1 MVYLKKKMRLKDDI
15 DIFKKSTKPQKS
27 VKKEKKH
34 YFLEI
39 KLYFLLNGKKSLMVL
54 KVE

>member
-27 VKKEKKH
+27 VKKEKKALLLRNEII
-34 YFLEI
+34 FLIEW
-39 KLYFLLNGKKSLMVL
+39 
-54 KVE
+54 